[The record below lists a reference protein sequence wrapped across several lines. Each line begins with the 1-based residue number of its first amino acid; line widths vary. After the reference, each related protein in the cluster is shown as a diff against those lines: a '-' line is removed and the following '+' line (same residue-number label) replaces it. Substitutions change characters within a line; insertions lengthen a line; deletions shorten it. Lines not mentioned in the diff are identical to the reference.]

1 MNKKQKQI
9 KVFIDFDGTITEKDV
24 CNEIF
29 KKFGKFHNHINRLF
43 DGEIDMVE
51 FWNLEIADLE
61 NELTEKELLDFIADF
76 QPAPYFAEFVEFLK
90 SENIPITVISDGFD
104 LYINNILSSSGH
116 KNIGKV
122 YSNRLIYE
130 NGKFRAEYP
139 YASENCPCPAAMC
152 KRNAILRSSDEFD
165 IIVFIGDGFS
175 DYCAA
180 RHSDINFAKGALS
193 AYCNEKRIPHYPY
206 KSFFDI
212 TLKLKQIIKN
222 NKIKQRN
229 EAYINRKN
237 AVEAE

>member
-1 MNKKQKQI
+1 MNSKKKNI
-9 KVFIDFDGTITEKDV
+9 RVFIDFDGTITEKDV

-29 KKFGKFHNHINRLF
+29 KKFGKFDKYINRLF

-51 FWNLEIADLE
+51 FWNLEIADLNENLTE
-61 NELTEKELLDFIADF
+61 NELLEFIAGF
-76 QPAPYFAEFVEFLK
+76 QPAPYFAELVEFLQ
-90 SENIPITVISDGFD
+90 SENIPITIISDGFD
-104 LYINNILSSSGH
+104 LYIKNILAAAGFE
-116 KNIGKV
+116 NIGPV
-122 YSNRLIYE
+122 FSNKLIYE

-139 YASENCPCPAAMC
+139 YSSENCPCPAAMC
-152 KRNAILRSSDEFD
+152 KRNAIIRSSSEFD

-175 DYCAA
+175 DRCAVQ
-180 RHSDINFAKGALS
+180 HSDINFAKGALA

-206 KSFFDI
+206 KSFFDV
-212 TLKLKQIIKN
+212 TLKLKECINN